1 MLLPEYESNASS
13 RNFVLT
19 KEKGTIKMCKVC
31 VVSQM
36 KVCVWG
42 CIYAFEH
49 TTYATDYLFSALGRC
64 IIS

>member
-1 MLLPEYESNASS
+1 MLLPEYESKASS

-36 KVCVWG
+36 KVCVG
-42 CIYAFEH
+42 LHLRI
-49 TTYATDYLFSALGRC
+49 
-64 IIS
+64 